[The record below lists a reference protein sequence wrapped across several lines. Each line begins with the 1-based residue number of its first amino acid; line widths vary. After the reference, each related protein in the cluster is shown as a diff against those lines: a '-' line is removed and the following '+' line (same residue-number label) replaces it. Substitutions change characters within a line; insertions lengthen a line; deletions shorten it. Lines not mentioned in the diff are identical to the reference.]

1 MEVREVGTI
10 QATTLNWL
18 GSVYLMLKVLA
29 QALGP
34 STAATPEETQASC
47 RALEKC
53 VRAPTRFSRDVRCVN
68 TRCAK
73 RGKDFFF
80 DHEGYVAHL
89 ARIWD
94 VV

>member
-34 STAATPEETQASC
+34 STAATPGDSQGSC
-47 RALEKC
+47 HALEKC
-53 VRAPTRFSRDVRCVN
+53 VRASTRFPREVRCVN

-73 RGKDFFF
+73 RGKDFFSTMRGTS
-80 DHEGYVAHL
+80 HTLLVYGM
-89 ARIWD
+89 
-94 VV
+94 